1 MIFVVLLRAIY
12 ICTSTIYPSLSIY
25 LSLKVVLF
33 IFVRVVPL
41 RDAGDALFQRN
52 FGLEIEKILRF
63 GHIRER
69 SADVAGSSR
78 FDDDFDIVVWFR
90 R

>member
-1 MIFVVLLRAIY
+1 MMMLFVVLLRAIY
-12 ICTSTIYPSLSIY
+12 ICTSTIYLSIF
-25 LSLKVVLF
+25 LNSSLKVVLF
-33 IFVRVVPL
+33 IFVRVVPV
-41 RDAGDALFQRN
+41 RDAGNTLFQRN

-78 FDDDFDIVVWFR
+78 FDDDFDIVV
-90 R
+90 